1 MSVTPKAPSPDDI
14 RAAFVFPRLDTIVG
28 EPTYKTLALAHT
40 QCIRNATTTAS
51 RLGGGGHGHAGL
63 VEFPD
68 VYLLR
73 TAQHFNR
80 PAFPGDMP
88 TYPPNADAN
97 QRKAILYAWQTQTSQ
112 YLTCQRIETILL
124 SMLENTIE
132 ATYLTGIH
140 DSAHGFGAR
149 NLINVFRY
157 LFATYGSIGPDEIL
171 RNHQTMTT
179 PVDANQPIA
188 ILFKQIEDCQKF
200 AAAGQVAITPA
211 QVLKAAETL
220 ILQTGKYTSAYR
232 EWIALDPTAK
242 TYQNFKVRMTAEYQ
256 LQNTMTT
263 TARDAGYH
271 HANAAYNGPA
281 DEESLASAAQDFAAA
296 SAADSSAF
304 ATLTSTNGNLNTQ
317 LANMAIQNQQ
327 LQQQVADIQQH
338 VMFLATAGPPPP
350 YQRPPGRGGRGG
362 RGRSHHNSR
371 GQHRAPN
378 PYQPGPPP
386 YHPAP
391 APYNPAPGPPPYAM
405 PPPPYHQATPQPPA
419 PPYRAPQPPPGF
431 QPNYQYQAPPGRGGY
446 QAPNGY
452 PAPGPYQPTRHQRPP
467 NSKRYNN
474 MNYCW
479 THGADIA
486 DSHRSD
492 TCQHPAHYHQPQAT
506 RYNTMGGAQAGLQ
519 KTYQGS

>member
-1 MSVTPKAPSPDDI
+1 
-14 RAAFVFPRLDTIVG
+14 
-28 EPTYKTLALAHT
+28 
-40 QCIRNATTTAS
+40 
-51 RLGGGGHGHAGL
+51 
-63 VEFPD
+63 
-68 VYLLR
+68 
-73 TAQHFNR
+73 
-80 PAFPGDMP
+80 
-88 TYPPNADAN
+88 
-97 QRKAILYAWQTQTSQ
+97 
-112 YLTCQRIETILL
+112 
-124 SMLENTIE
+124 MLKNSIE

-149 NLINVFRY
+149 SLIDVFRY

-232 EWIALDPTAK
+232 EWIALDPNAK
-242 TYQNFKVRMTAEYQ
+242 TYHNFKVRMTAEYQ

-271 HANAAYNGPA
+271 HANAAYQSPA

-304 ATLTSTNGNLNTQ
+304 QQLTSTNGDLNTQ
-317 LANMAIQNQQ
+317 LAHMAIQNQQ

-338 VMFLATAGPPPP
+338 VMFLATAAPPPQH
-350 YQRPPGRGGRGG
+350 QRQHGRGG
-362 RGRSHHNSR
+362 RGRPRHNPR
-371 GQHRAPN
+371 GQYRAPN
-378 PYQPGPPP
+378 PYNQGPPPP

-391 APYNPAPGPPPYAM
+391 APYNPAHATPPYAL
-405 PPPPYHQATPQPPA
+405 PPPPAPYPQAPPPAQPYRPALPPPSQPP
-419 PPYRAPQPPPGF
+419 
-431 QPNYQYQAPPGRGGY
+431 NYPYQAPQGRGGY
-446 QAPNGY
+446 QPPTGY
-452 PAPGPYQPTRHQRPP
+452 QAPGQFPPARPYRPP

-474 MNYCW
+474 LNYCW
-479 THGADIA
+479 THGADVA
-486 DSHRSD
+486 DTHRSD

-506 RYNTMGGAQAGLQ
+506 RYNTMGGAQTGLH
-519 KTYQGS
+519 KTFQGT